1 MSRRI
6 QAPILFGCFIHGLFS
21 VTTAFAH
28 DSWLVADRH
37 AIAIDQSVNVRFM
50 TGEVFPIGDA
60 ATQPERVAS
69 FVVAKQDRTVPVE
82 GISADDR
89 SLGATYS
96 TSAPGLHIFGVALRP
111 RMITLESEKFDRY
124 LRDERAVDAIN
135 LRAEDRSAKDVVEQ
149 YTKFAKTVVAIGDLD
164 SADRTFLTPLGHR
177 LEIVP
182 LSNPMSWQSGA
193 NPGVRVMLDGHPW
206 PGISVSAGRENSGA
220 HAYSFSDRT
229 NANGEIAIPLDVPGH
244 WFIKA
249 HFIRKAG
256 PLDEHQW
263 ESFWATLT
271 FQVTGNVQAA
281 SQDTIQA
288 VSSASITDD
297 VRLIVAVHG
306 ELSPWAALGYRMGK
320 RGLKELDLMPG
331 DPRLLAIHRT
341 PFEQP
346 FTIIADGIQASTRA
360 TLGRLSLLIA
370 KVDRTDLRTEFIDRA
385 GGGGVEFRI
394 SPKLLD
400 ELMAPDASDDPG
412 TLAIRILI
420 QRDDELF
427 AVIRTDSVAPPVEP
441 TSLPT
446 TRTAD
451 TVHQE
456 GPNDF
461 TNLPPEIIPINS
473 SDHWLRPAGAAAGRI
488 GLSKSLILA
497 CRPDRD

>member
-1 MSRRI
+1 
-6 QAPILFGCFIHGLFS
+6 
-21 VTTAFAH
+21 
-28 DSWLVADRH
+28 
-37 AIAIDQSVNVRFM
+37 
-50 TGEVFPIGDA
+50 
-60 ATQPERVAS
+60 
-69 FVVAKQDRTVPVE
+69 
-82 GISADDR
+82 
-89 SLGATYS
+89 
-96 TSAPGLHIFGVALRP
+96 
-111 RMITLESEKFDRY
+111 
-124 LRDERAVDAIN
+124 
-135 LRAEDRSAKDVVEQ
+135 
-149 YTKFAKTVVAIGDLD
+149 
-164 SADRTFLTPLGHR
+164 
-177 LEIVP
+177 
-182 LSNPMSWQSGA
+182 
-193 NPGVRVMLDGHPW
+193 
-206 PGISVSAGRENSGA
+206 
-220 HAYSFSDRT
+220 
-229 NANGEIAIPLDVPGH
+229 
-244 WFIKA
+244 
-249 HFIRKAG
+249 
-256 PLDEHQW
+256 
-263 ESFWATLT
+263 
-271 FQVTGNVQAA
+271 
-281 SQDTIQA
+281 
-288 VSSASITDD
+288 
-297 VRLIVAVHG
+297 
-306 ELSPWAALGYRMGK
+306 MGK